1 MQINKELFCFRFYS
15 NRNRKPARERQRNKK
30 RAGNKLL
37 TNKIQYKK
45 ALYNINI
52 EGLVVT

>member
-52 EGLVVT
+52 EGLFVT